1 MPGLFDLIQGAMGRP
16 DPAMQ
21 LRAALNPL
29 AGVPASGSP
38 AGPAGPPGASGGPAA
53 PGGPSPPPGG
63 GPPGGAA
70 PAPPQPMATQ
80 TPPDLGSMFVQ
91 LMQRQQAN
99 EGFNRGLG
107 MLAAGFANPHDRAAM
122 IDAMSG
128 QSGDPASLMGNVMR
142 LTQFNQQQQRIADM
156 QKNLP
161 ALAQSMNLPLDT
173 LTTMFNSN
181 PEGFGA
187 EVARIQ
193 EARLGLT
200 GTQTDKDFHNA
211 IDAFQ
216 KANPGAPLP
225 TYLQTEAGFGQWQ
238 VGKVTEEKAKA
249 DDVVKAKSD
258 FTTQNQQFNQ
268 AEGLVNKLLDPST
281 PLDEVTKTLIPAT
294 GVGGVLK
301 SYTGQLSDAGGQAA
315 SNLQQLKNL
324 LYSKA
329 FQSTGS
335 RRTQQE
341 VSNLSAAISQLDN
354 VNLTPQQ
361 LRDQLGNIRDMLT
374 QTHANIYGAA
384 GQAAPDNLYDLMDP
398 IYKKEGDTPGD
409 LYAGAVRM
417 PKAKGGGPAAPTSS
431 SSAAPTTP
439 TSSSSAATLKPLGP
453 DDIAQAK
460 ALMARDGREAVIA
473 HLKANGYDTSGL

>member
-1 MPGLFDLIQGAMGRP
+1 MPGGLFDPIMALLGHP
-16 DPAMQ
+16 DPAQQ
-21 LRAALNPL
+21 LQAALAGPQPAPQPL
-29 AGVPASGSP
+29 AGPPSAGGP
-38 AGPAGPPGASGGPAA
+38 AGPAGPPGASGGSAA
-53 PGGPSPPPGG
+53 PGGPGPPN
-63 GPPGGAA
+63 GPPGAPGGA
-70 PAPPQPMATQ
+70 PAPTPQPMATQ
-80 TPPDLGSMFVQ
+80 TPSDLGSMFVQ

-107 MLAAGFANPHDRAAM
+107 MLAAGFASPRDRATM

-128 QSGDPASLMGNVMR
+128 QSGDPASLIGNMMK
-142 LTQFNQQQQRIADM
+142 LTQYNQQQQRLADM

-161 ALAQSMNLPLDT
+161 ALAQSMNLPLET

-211 IDAFQ
+211 VEAFQ
-216 KANPGAPLP
+216 KANPGQPLP

-249 DDVVKAKSD
+249 DDVVKARGD
-258 FTTQNQQFNQ
+258 FTTQNQQFGQ
-268 AEGLVNKLLDPST
+268 AEGLVNKLLAPGV
-281 PLDEVTKTLIPAT
+281 PLDEVTKTLVPAT

-301 SYTGQLSDAGGQAA
+301 SWTGQLSDAGGQAA
-315 SNLQQLKNL
+315 SDLQNLKNL

-341 VSNLSAAISQLDN
+341 VQNLSNAISQLDN

-361 LRDQLGNIRDMLT
+361 LRDQLASVRDMLR
-374 QTHANIYGAA
+374 QTRANTYGAA
-384 GQAAPDNLYDLMDP
+384 GQAAPDDLYDLMDP
-398 IYKKEGDTPGD
+398 IYKKEGDNTGD

-417 PKAKGGGPAAPTSS
+417 PKSKGGGSAGPSSAAPAAPTIKTYN
-431 SSAAPTTP
+431 PKT
-439 TSSSSAATLKPLGP
+439 GM
-453 DDIAQAK
+453 I
-460 ALMARDGREAVIA
+460 E
-473 HLKANGYDTSGL
+473 